1 MHLTPT
7 TEKATMAATTH
18 TTAAPRI
25 RKASVADV
33 PRIASTLALA
43 FIDDPVFRWAY
54 PDDTRR
60 REVLPGVFSVFTKAF
75 QRHDEIYLA
84 GPAAG
89 AALWA
94 PPGQA
99 PVDEHHADEFNQR
112 LEQAAGAD
120 GERFFELAGL
130 VDEHHPPG
138 SYYYLQLL
146 GVQPESQGRGIG
158 SALLAHMLERCDGEG
173 ARAYLD
179 ATSPHSKR
187 LYERHGF
194 RASGEF
200 APEGGPPLWPMWRE
214 PGA

>member
-1 MHLTPT
+1 MALTT
-7 TEKATMAATTH
+7 HAAAATE
-18 TTAAPRI
+18 I

-33 PRIASTLALA
+33 SRIATTLARA
-43 FIDDPVFRWAY
+43 FFDDPVFRWAY

-60 REVLPGVFSVFTKAF
+60 REVLPGIFSVFTEAF
-75 QRHDEIYLA
+75 QRHDEIYLV
-84 GPAAG
+84 GPVSG

-99 PVDEHHADEFNQR
+99 PVDEEHADEFDQR
-112 LEQAAGAD
+112 LERAAGAD
-120 GERFFELAGL
+120 GERFFELAGM
-130 VDEHHPPG
+130 VDEHHPHG

-146 GVQPESQGRGIG
+146 GVQPKSQGRGIG
-158 SALLAHMLERCDGEG
+158 SVLLDDMLERCDREG
-173 ARAYLD
+173 VRAYLD
-179 ATSPHSKR
+179 ATSPQNKR

-214 PGA
+214 PRA